1 MQIRM
6 LTSLQSA
13 SRDYS
18 EGRELD
24 VPEAVARRLIARG
37 YAQEVAPSFS
47 RYVAPERAV
56 AQEPERAVKRKYTRR
71 GKKNV
76 GQA

>member
-1 MQIRM
+1 MKIRM
-6 LTSLQSA
+6 LATLNSA
-13 SRDYS
+13 SRDLS

-24 VPEAVARRLIARG
+24 VPEAFGRRLIARG
-37 YAQEVAPSFS
+37 YAQEVTATFS
-47 RYVAPERAV
+47 RYEAPERAV
-56 AQEPERAVKRKYTRR
+56 AVEPERAVKRKYTRR